1 MGGSGGI
8 RKATAER
15 IVTEGGRVLITGTKG
30 EKLDTGHFAIE
41 EDGQVIA
48 DNIRR
53 FLGKNVGR
61 TLKDHD

>member
-1 MGGSGGI
+1 M
-8 RKATAER
+8 
-15 IVTEGGRVLITGTKG
+15 LITGTKG
-30 EKLDTGHFAIE
+30 EKLDTGHFVTE

-61 TLKDHD
+61 TFKDRD